1 MTSGRCLLLFLGVFC
16 MRTEGVTAQE
26 FPDRLVGTWVG
37 MMHIY
42 KDGQPRDSVQIRFT
56 VGKPSTPGSW
66 PWKTEYLS
74 AKMPMTKDYT
84 LRLLDA
90 ASKTFAVDEGDGIE
104 LRDYLFGNKLY
115 GVFETQEIMLTSS
128 YELRGTELIFEVTS
142 GKKIPSSTAVTSY
155 TVTHLQRAILRRA
168 VP

>member
-1 MTSGRCLLLFLGVFC
+1 MKCLLLFVGGLFMGTDVA
-16 MRTEGVTAQE
+16 TAQE
-26 FPDRLVGTWVG
+26 FPDRLVGTWTG
-37 MMHIY
+37 MIHMY
-42 KDGQPRDSVQIRFT
+42 KDGQLRDSVQIRFT

-74 AKMPMTKDYT
+74 TKMPMTKDYT

-90 ASKTFAVDEGDGIE
+90 ASKTYTVDEGGGIE

-115 GVFETQEIMLTSS
+115 GVFETQETMLTSS

-142 GKKIPSSTAVTSY
+142 GKKISSSTAVTSY
-155 TVTHLQRAILRRA
+155 TVTHLQRAILRRLT
-168 VP
+168 P